1 MKKIENEIGVTIWN
15 QRAQAWEK
23 RKSIMVGIK
32 RKRPLVSVTISA
44 PGGRLVLT
52 TLLMAA
58 VCLSTQLVRSFTTS
72 PKTITTT
79 TSKRSNTVSLFMDSG
94 VASSLLSSDASNLD
108 RFRSVCLVGPESKE
122 AVVEFDS
129 ELYESLHSEP
139 DDLWVAVYRSNNNK
153 PSVVVRDDFFR
164 AMNDATTTKSG
175 VGFGKTNNDND
186 ETTDNTAAGNESV
199 STVSGAASF
208 LSDTMPSLLEI
219 PSTKPV
225 AIARLQKSSFE
236 NNFNQ
241 ESTVYLL
248 DNLRCSLKKEDQ
260 DETCDGGSEFV
271 EALSVAVDTLL
282 LKHLQR
288 LLKNRD
294 DDDEKNDGNNNTNDV
309 IFEGTIRT
317 KATLFS
323 GKVFEQRGFAEV
335 ETLSR
340 DMATHVSNY
349 DACFS
354 NYADRTIET
363 TMAAGT
369 RDRALQIVALLG
381 RLDPEVQK
389 AARGGDGTGND
400 DDEYDPWANMQ
411 LYRSC
416 FGRL

>member
-1 MKKIENEIGVTIWN
+1 
-15 QRAQAWEK
+15 
-23 RKSIMVGIK
+23 MVGIK
-32 RKRPLVSVTISA
+32 RKRPLVSVGISS
-44 PGGRLVLT
+44 PGGGLVLT
-52 TLLMAA
+52 TLLLAA
-58 VCLSTQLVRSFTTS
+58 VCLSTQLVRSFATS
-72 PKTITTT
+72 PTITTT
-79 TSKRSNTVSLFMDSG
+79 TKRSNIVSLFME
-94 VASSLLSSDASNLD
+94 ASSLLSSDASNLD

-164 AMNDATTTKSG
+164 AMNDATTTSKSG
-175 VGFGKTNNDND
+175 VGFGKTNNDNND
-186 ETTDNTAAGNESV
+186 ETTDNTAAANDSV

-236 NNFNQ
+236 NSNQ

-294 DDDEKNDGNNNTNDV
+294 DETNDGDNNANDV

-323 GKVFEQRGFAEV
+323 GKLFEQRGFAEV

-349 DACFS
+349 DACFN

-363 TMAAGT
+363 SMAAGT

-389 AARGGDGTGND
+389 AARGGDGTGSD

-411 LYRSC
+411 LYRS
-416 FGRL
+416 

>member
-1 MKKIENEIGVTIWN
+1 
-15 QRAQAWEK
+15 
-23 RKSIMVGIK
+23 MVGIK
-32 RKRPLVSVTISA
+32 RKRPLVSIGRSS
-44 PGGRLVLT
+44 PGSGLVLT
-52 TLLMAA
+52 TLLLAV

-72 PKTITTT
+72 PTTT
-79 TSKRSNTVSLFMDSG
+79 TKRANIVSLFMDSG

-186 ETTDNTAAGNESV
+186 DEATDNTAAAANDSV

-236 NNFNQ
+236 NSNQ
-241 ESTVYLL
+241 DSTVYLL

-294 DDDEKNDGNNNTNDV
+294 DDDETNDDANNNTNDV

-323 GKVFEQRGFAEV
+323 GKLFEQRGFAEV

-349 DACFS
+349 DACFN

-363 TMAAGT
+363 SMAAGT

-389 AARGGDGTGND
+389 AARGGGQGNGD

-411 LYRSC
+411 LYRS
-416 FGRL
+416 